1 MRLVALNEE
10 RAVYLPEG
18 EDREVEPRAALNKL
32 LTVRSW
38 KAMLDF
44 LKNEACC

>member
-18 EDREVEPRAALNKL
+18 EDREASGRVRFLNIGGSTPDVSICLIPGITYL
-32 LTVRSW
+32 L
-38 KAMLDF
+38 
-44 LKNEACC
+44 